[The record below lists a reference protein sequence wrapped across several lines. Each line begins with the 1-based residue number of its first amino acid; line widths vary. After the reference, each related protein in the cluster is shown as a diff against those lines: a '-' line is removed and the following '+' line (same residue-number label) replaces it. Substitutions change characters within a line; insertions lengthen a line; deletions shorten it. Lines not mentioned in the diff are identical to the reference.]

1 MTLTELELVGAGAWI
16 AIITLSLSLAFIIAR
31 SRSWTQAQVRRAT
44 ADLEGLNAFH
54 KALLSDLSL
63 EKVLEQLTRTI
74 APGMGFQAANV
85 YLRRVNRSLPIQP
98 EPPMLEQVT
107 TNGSVGSPITQSSYL
122 EAMFSDQAVQR
133 NGLILLPLADT
144 NLASGVAQCWVKP
157 ESRCTASPSATIAT
171 RQHLCPTCEHFAVLG
186 LLVVSHFG
194 RIPSGAIHL
203 REYADAAALAIKNAR
218 LYESEAL
225 ERSLAQRKAAE
236 LQLIYSVGRQVMQAS
251 NQQAV
256 LERLLDNLGQFLSRR
271 VDQPVRMRVAL
282 RIGDE
287 VRVLMTA
294 HGAHQTWLGE
304 GLPANEALLSVV
316 QSAMPVIAEGV
327 VTIPMRIVTGDQSR
341 AIGALEVTGPHAL
354 DVSLL
359 VTLAAQA
366 AIALGNISALQV
378 LQQREAEASNLAAL
392 GRAFAAPFNRD
403 PQGALRQL
411 CAAVREYVG
420 ANCFI
425 TALELRQIVETRV
438 ISSCSPVEL
447 RYPAGEDNLT
457 IALSQ
462 TRQTR
467 SIPDIAQSSETRVEA
482 ATFGAMAMLSVPL
495 ISGERFI
502 GTLNALQ
509 PIAFSDAQILR
520 LEGIAGQVAL
530 VLDNLELLHGLK
542 SESERLEDVLE
553 HLAEGVLVLE
563 DEPVDSMIPE
573 LIGNRAVG
581 AARANAAA
589 RKLLGVA
596 KRFSLTQLPAQV
608 RASLEHDSS
617 SLNIGSQRFE
627 VLTKRSAARTVVVLQ
642 DVSAFDA
649 AQRSKAEFLS
659 VVSHELRT
667 PLTSIIGF
675 VDLMLSGAVGA
686 LSVEQEDFLQTT
698 QIASQSLFQ
707 TVQNLLIASNLEAG
721 LFELRPL
728 NTRLNLAKR
737 LERFAVLAAQKKLGF
752 HLELPA
758 PQRVHMDVERIGLVV
773 DNLVSNA
780 VRYTSSGQV
789 RVHVRV
795 RDRSSAT
802 TSTLQASAALE
813 GSAVLEVSVS
823 DSGGGLR
830 PDQEARLYQKFS
842 RNARNA
848 NEGAG
853 IALYVAK
860 AIVQASGGR
869 IWSENQPGHG
879 LTMHFTVPL
888 ETVPL
893 ETAPLETVRVETV
906 PYDSSDLRLPKPN

>member
-1 MTLTELELVGAGAWI
+1 MILTELQHVDAGAWI
-16 AIITLSLSLAFIIAR
+16 AMIALSLGLAFIIAR
-31 SRSWTQAQVRRAT
+31 SRAWTQAQVRRAT
-44 ADLEGLNAFH
+44 SDLEGLNAFH

-63 EKVLEQLTRTI
+63 DKVLALLTQAI
-74 APGMGFQAANV
+74 APGMGFQAASV
-85 YLRRVNRSLPIQP
+85 YLRQANKSSSIQP
-98 EPPMLEQVT
+98 DAPMLEQVT
-107 TNGSVGSPITQSSYL
+107 TDGSVYLPISESVYL
-122 EAMFSDQAVQR
+122 EAMFSGEAVQR
-133 NGLILLPLADT
+133 NGMMLLPLADT
-144 NLASGVAQCWVKP
+144 KSVSGVAQCWLQP
-157 ESRCTASPSATIAT
+157 ESRCNVLPRATLAT
-171 RQHLCPTCEHFAVLG
+171 RQQQCPTCEHFAVLG

-194 RIPSGAIHL
+194 RVPSGAIHL

-225 ERSLAQRKAAE
+225 ERSFAQRKAAE

-256 LERLLDNLGQFLSRR
+256 LERLLDNLGRFIAPRA
-271 VDQPVRMRVAL
+271 DQPVRMRVAL
-282 RIGDE
+282 RIGDD

-294 HGAHQTWLGE
+294 DCAQQTWLGE
-304 GLPANEALLSVV
+304 GIVARDHLATVTSSANPIEG
-316 QSAMPVIAEGV
+316 EGV
-327 VTIPMRIVTGDQSR
+327 VTVPLRVVTGDQSR
-341 AIGALEVTGPHAL
+341 AIGALEVICDAAL

-359 VTLAAQA
+359 ITLAAQA
-366 AIALGNISALQV
+366 AIALGNIAALQV
-378 LQQREAEASNLAAL
+378 LQQREVEASNLASL
-392 GRAFAAPFNRD
+392 GRAFAAPFSRD

-425 TALELRQIVETRV
+425 TALELRQSIETRV
-438 ISSCSPVEL
+438 VSSCSPVEL

-457 IALSQ
+457 LILSQ

-467 SIPDIAQSSETRVEA
+467 LTPEILRAVETRVEA
-482 ATFGAMAMLSVPL
+482 ATFGANAMFSVPL
-495 ISGERFI
+495 ISGERFV
-502 GTLNALQ
+502 GALHAIQ
-509 PIAFSDAQILR
+509 PAPLSDAQILK

-530 VLDNLELLHGLK
+530 VLDNLELLQGLK

-563 DEPVDSMIPE
+563 HSASESLIPE
-573 LIGNRAVG
+573 LIGSHIVG
-581 AARANAAA
+581 SGRANAAA
-589 RKLLGVA
+589 RQLLGVA

-617 SLNIGSQRFE
+617 SLSIGEQRFE

-675 VDLMLSGAVGA
+675 VELMLSGAVGV
-686 LSVEQEDFLQTT
+686 LSLEQEDFLQTT
-698 QIASQSLFQ
+698 QTASQTLYQ

-721 LFELRPL
+721 LFELRPFE
-728 NTRLNLAKR
+728 TRLNLAKR
-737 LERFAVLAAQKKLGF
+737 LDRFAVLATQKQLGF

-758 PQRVHMDVERIGLVV
+758 PQRVHMDVERIGLVL

-780 VRYTSSGQV
+780 VRYTPSGGEV
-789 RVHVRV
+789 RVQARV
-795 RDRSSAT
+795 REHT
-802 TSTLQASAALE
+802 
-813 GSAVLEVSVS
+813 LEVSVS

-842 RNARNA
+842 RNARSVG
-848 NEGAG
+848 EGAG

-869 IWSENQPGHG
+869 LWSENQLGHG
-879 LTMHFTVPL
+879 LTMHFAVPL
-888 ETVPL
+888 ETVSL
-893 ETAPLETVRVETV
+893 ETPAVPQDSIDWVAPKL
-906 PYDSSDLRLPKPN
+906 N